1 MKKSPPSWPSNFL
14 RWFCNPDFLE
24 EIEGDLHEIF
34 HEKSASKSID
44 YAKRTFI
51 LDVLK
56 FFRWSNFKK
65 PRIMK
70 YSLNNGLWK
79 HNFKITFRVF
89 KKNVLFTGINISGLV
104 LGICAF
110 TVLFLYYIQ
119 ENSYDKIF
127 PDHDQIFRIG
137 VDLVDDGQFTESAR
151 AAIPLRGVL
160 TESISQG
167 AEFTRLLP
175 WPGYVHTEVNNKF
188 KETNYVFAD
197 ENVFNLFPFKVI
209 YGSVDNTLDAPM
221 QVVLTKEK
229 AIRYFG
235 KKNPVGQTLSYE
247 DENGKFE
254 FSVTA
259 VIENLPENTHF
270 NFDFIASFSSLT
282 QVVPWHNNWFYPNA
296 YLYAKL
302 NKSAQ
307 VKEAQKTAQEIL
319 SQNGHERYLEGNP
332 KLVFQPLKSI
342 HLTSDRQGE
351 WKSNNTQI
359 NIEFFLALGAFI
371 LLIAIINYINL
382 TTANSQQRSK
392 EIGIKKAMGSAKIQL
407 IKQFFAESLVTI
419 SIAIVLSVVLI
430 AVLWKPLISQLLDGM
445 VAYTILVSYQAVL
458 VVVLGT
464 FVLSAVAGTYPTLAT
479 VRFNPIDVMKNNL
492 SKYLSNG
499 NQRKILVTVQFS
511 ISMCLILFTI
521 LLIRQYNYLQNK
533 NVGFERDYQV
543 ALKLLD
549 TQDKQNYLTLKEE
562 LHKLSFIENVAVS
575 NTVIG
580 MGEGFHGFPVNFP
593 DHPDRVNSEWYTLG
607 VDEDY
612 LDTYDIKLV
621 EGRNFDKAIAT
632 DERLAFILNEAAAKF
647 LNWNGEAI
655 GKNLELTVYTGNADT
670 RKGKI
675 IGVVEDFNYQSLY
688 ETVKPLV
695 IYINKH
701 LYYTDFLN
709 IKLRADNSILTQVK
723 AIEEVYTNFNPSK
736 PMELVFIDDEIK
748 RTYQRELASS
758 KIMTTFTVLSIL
770 IAALGVFGLATYT
783 QRRRAKEIGVRKVMG
798 ASPKHIA
805 TVLTKEYFY
814 IILVACIISWPL
826 VYILSNKW
834 LANFAYSITFGPF
847 NYLLGLV
854 LVIVIALGSSLYQI
868 LKSLK
873 VNPVEHLRDE

>member
-1 MKKSPPSWPSNFL
+1 MKKHPPSWPGNFL

-34 HEKSASKSID
+34 HEKTSTKSMEF
-44 YAKRTFI
+44 ARRTFI

-70 YSLNNGLWK
+70 YSINNGLLK
-79 HNFKITFRVF
+79 HNVKITFRVF
-89 KKNVLFTGINISGLV
+89 KKNALFTGINISGLV

-119 ENSYDKIF
+119 ETSYEKIF
-127 PDHDQIFRIG
+127 PEHERIFRIG
-137 VDLVDDGQFTESAR
+137 VNLVDDGQFTESAK
-151 AAIPLRGVL
+151 AAIPLRNIL

-167 AEFTRLLP
+167 AEFTRMLP
-175 WPGYVHTEVNNKF
+175 WPGYVHREVNNKF
-188 KETNYVFAD
+188 KETNFVFAD
-197 ENVFNLFPFKVI
+197 ENIFNLFPFETVN
-209 YGSVDNTLDAPM
+209 GSIPNALDAPM
-221 QVVLTKEK
+221 KVVITKEK
-229 AIRYFG
+229 AVQYFG
-235 KKNPVGQTLSYE
+235 EKNPIGETITYE
-247 DENGKFE
+247 DENDSFE
-254 FSVTA
+254 FTVVA

-270 NFDFIASFSSLT
+270 NFDFITSFVSLT
-282 QVVPWHNNWFYPNA
+282 QVVPWHNNWFYPSA

-302 NKSAQ
+302 NESDQ
-307 VKEAQKTAQEIL
+307 IVDAQKTAQEIL
-319 SQNGHERYLEGNP
+319 SKNGNERYLQGNP
-332 KLVFQPLKSI
+332 KLVFQSIKDI

-371 LLIAIINYINL
+371 LLIAIINYVNL

-392 EIGIKKAMGSAKIQL
+392 EIGIKKAMGSEKSQL
-407 IKQFFAESLVTI
+407 VKQFFVESLVTVC
-419 SIAIVLSVVLI
+419 IAIVLSVILL
-430 AVLWKPLISQLLDGM
+430 ALLWKPLISQLLDGM
-445 VAYTILVSYQAVL
+445 VAYSILVSYQAIL
-458 VVVLGT
+458 VVVLGAIL
-464 FVLSAVAGTYPTLAT
+464 LSAVAGTYPTLAT
-479 VRFNPIDVMKNNL
+479 IRFNPIDVMKNNL

-499 NQRKILVTVQFS
+499 NQRKILVTIQFS

-521 LLIRQYNYLQNK
+521 LLIRQYNYLQTK
-533 NVGFERDYQV
+533 NIGFTKDYQV

-549 TQDKQNYLTLKEE
+549 NQDKQNYETLKDE
-562 LHKLSFIENVAVS
+562 LGQLAFVEKVAVS

-593 DHPDRVNSEWYTLG
+593 DHPDKINSEWYTLG

-612 LDTYDIKLV
+612 LETYDIKLV
-621 EGRNFDKAIAT
+621 DGRNFDKSITT
-632 DERLAFILNEAAAKF
+632 DERLAFIINEAAANF
-647 LNWNGEAI
+647 LNWESEAI
-655 GKNLELTVYTGNADT
+655 GKNLELTVYTGNADV

-675 IGVVEDFNYQSLY
+675 IGVVEDFNFQSLY

-695 IYINKH
+695 LYINKH
-701 LYYTDFLN
+701 QYYTDFLN
-709 IKLRADNSILTQVK
+709 IKLKSDNSILSQVK
-723 AIEEVYTNFNPSK
+723 AIEHVYAKFNPNK
-736 PMELVFIDDEIK
+736 PMELVFVDDEIK

-758 KIMTTFTVLSIL
+758 KIMTTFTILSIL

-783 QRRRAKEIGVRKVMG
+783 HRRRAKEIGVRKVMG

-814 IILVACIISWPL
+814 IILVSCIISWPL
-826 VYILSNKW
+826 VYIFSNQWLS
-834 LANFAYSITFGPF
+834 NFAYSIAFGPF

-854 LVIVIALGSSLYQI
+854 LVIVVALGSSLYQI

>member
-1 MKKSPPSWPSNFL
+1 MK
-14 RWFCNPDFLE
+14 
-24 EIEGDLHEIF
+24 H
-34 HEKSASKSID
+34 SI
-44 YAKRTFI
+44 
-51 LDVLK
+51 
-56 FFRWSNFKK
+56 
-65 PRIMK
+65 
-70 YSLNNGLWK
+70 NNGLWK
-79 HNFKITFRVF
+79 HNVKITFRVF
-89 KKNVLFTGINISGLV
+89 KKNALFTGINISGLV

-119 ENSYDKIF
+119 ETSYDKIF
-127 PDHDQIFRIG
+127 PEHERIFRVG
-137 VDLVDDGQFTESAR
+137 VDLVDDGQFTESAK
-151 AAIPLRGVL
+151 AAIPLRGIL

-167 AEFTRLLP
+167 AEFTRMLP
-175 WPGYVHTEVNNKF
+175 WPGYVQRDVKNKF
-188 KETNYVFAD
+188 KETQFVFAD
-197 ENVFNLFPFKVI
+197 QNVFELFPFETLN
-209 YGSVDNTLDAPM
+209 GSVINALEAPM
-221 QVVLTKEK
+221 QIVITKKK
-229 AIRYFG
+229 AIHYFG
-235 KKNPVGQTLSYE
+235 DKNPVGETLIFE
-247 DENGKFE
+247 DERGKFE
-254 FSVTA
+254 FSIAA

-270 NFDFIASFSSLT
+270 NIDFIASFSSLT
-282 QVVPWHNNWFYPNA
+282 QVVPWHNNWFYPSA

-302 NKSAQ
+302 NKSDQ

-319 SQNGHERYLEGNP
+319 LQNGHERYLEGNP
-332 KLVFQPLKSI
+332 KLVFQSIKDI

-371 LLIAIINYINL
+371 LLIAVINYVNL
-382 TTANSQQRSK
+382 TTANSQQRSR
-392 EIGIKKAMGSAKIQL
+392 EIGIKKAMGSEKSQL
-407 IKQFFAESLVTI
+407 IKQFFVESLVTI
-419 SIAIVLSVVLI
+419 SIAIVLSVILI

-445 VAYTILVSYQAVL
+445 VAYTILVSYQAFL
-458 VVVLGT
+458 VVVVGT
-464 FVLSAVAGTYPTLAT
+464 FALSAVAGTYPTLAT
-479 VRFNPIDVMKNNL
+479 IRFNPIDVMKNNL

-499 NQRKILVTVQFS
+499 NQRKILVTIQFS

-521 LLIRQYNYLQNK
+521 LLIKQYNYLQNK
-533 NVGFERDYQV
+533 NVGFTKDYQV

-549 TQDKQNYLTLKEE
+549 THDKTNYKTLKEE
-562 LHKLSFIENVAVS
+562 LGKLPFIEKVAVS

-580 MGEGFHGFPVNFP
+580 MGEGFYGFPVSFP
-593 DHPDRVNSEWYTLG
+593 DHPDKIDSEWYTLG

-621 EGRNFDKAIAT
+621 DGRNFDQSITT
-632 DERLAFILNEAAAKF
+632 DERLAFIINEAAANF
-647 LNWNGEAI
+647 LNWDGEAV

-675 IGVVEDFNYQSLY
+675 IGVVEDFNFQSLY

-695 IYINKH
+695 IYVNKH

-709 IKLRADNSILTQVK
+709 IKLKADNSILTQVK
-723 AIEEVYTNFNPSK
+723 SIEKVYTEFNPNK
-736 PMELVFIDDEIK
+736 PLELVFINDEIK

-758 KIMTTFTVLSIL
+758 KIMTTFTILSIL

-783 QRRRAKEIGVRKVMG
+783 HRRRAKEIGVRKVMG

-814 IILVACIISWPL
+814 IILVSCIISWPL
-826 VYILSNKW
+826 VYIFSNRW
-834 LANFAYSITFGPF
+834 LANFAYSISFGPF
-847 NYLLGLV
+847 NYILGLV